1 MEVIEKRNL
10 SIHDIKEATN
20 VIAVEPVS
28 GGNLEKVR
36 KINLK

>member
-28 GGNLEKVR
+28 GGKTR
-36 KINLK
+36 KSKKK